1 MFFWSEDCRFLVIGV
16 TAHLRKTCDG
26 EQLSFFSPLPHEMH
40 FFPNS
45 TPNENVPRIL
55 LWAELWV
62 FLLSTWMC
70 LSLAVLLV
78 TVSFNYQ
85 LAIFSDQGLCCQF
98 IHVQTVCSSTKMAIR
113 QPFFVY
119 WTHGFFISSKL
130 KRNKFADKRVKTFS
144 ALLTQGLSIFFTDLN
159 DCR

>member
-119 WTHGFFISSKL
+119 WTDGFFLFLANLKEINSQISGLRPSVL
-130 KRNKFADKRVKTFS
+130 SWPRVFQYFS
-144 ALLTQGLSIFFTDLN
+144 LI
-159 DCR
+159 